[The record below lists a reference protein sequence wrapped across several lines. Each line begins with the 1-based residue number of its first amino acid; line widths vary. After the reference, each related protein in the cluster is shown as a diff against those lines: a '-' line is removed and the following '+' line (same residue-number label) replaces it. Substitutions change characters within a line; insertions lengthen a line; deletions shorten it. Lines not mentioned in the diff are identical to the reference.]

1 MKTVQATLKYV
12 DEKEL
17 IDNYL
22 EAYPISVDDFD
33 EKITIGD
40 AKRYCRYRLHE
51 YISRL
56 KQMKIKPDK
65 NQGIFFVQRVMKDEM
80 GDTDYDLVFVDD
92 LKKYGLAARSYAFE
106 FTPQNEIMG
115 WWIADNELTQTYLI
129 ELLVYILEEASF
141 FGYKQEGLQ
150 KELDKIERGMKQ
162 VKENPDSLVSFD
174 SAEEIF
180 NFDKQTDKEEKLETK
195 AFRAEL
201 EYSEY
206 SRKKEL
212 TEIMRKLDLKN

>member
-1 MKTVQATLKYV
+1 
-12 DEKEL
+12 
-17 IDNYL
+17 
-22 EAYPISVDDFD
+22 
-33 EKITIGD
+33 
-40 AKRYCRYRLHE
+40 
-51 YISRL
+51 
-56 KQMKIKPDK
+56 
-65 NQGIFFVQRVMKDEM
+65 M